1 MSAAEPE
8 RDGRWIG
15 GSRPGGPPG
24 TPEDAAL
31 SAQDLAELHEPLR
44 RFLLR
49 QTRDPH
55 EAEDLTQETL
65 ARVWASRARLDADAA
80 LPYALTTARNLL
92 RSEQRRLQVE
102 RRHQHRLLDPAS
114 PPDPQT
120 VLVRAEE
127 REAVR
132 TALGALDVTDH
143 ALLAAHYGEQ
153 PGNGSLGPTGAGG
166 SRRVARAPS
175 RGPGVSS
182 RLARARARARVDYL
196 LALRRLEVSDPQCRA
211 VLESLSSG
219 DRRLQARTGASEHAA
234 TCPVCRDCADALT
247 GRRRALFGVLPVP
260 LLLLQPWRRAFRRAP
275 RSTVTASALTGAAA
289 VTSVLLLLGPTTGP
303 APRADAA
310 VAAARGVPPSI
321 GRAGAG
327 AGFTVT
333 RGALPGALVGGA
345 ALAPVKATNV
355 GTAAGAVSPPTGA
368 DSEAKTAAG
377 NAAPGTAGTVL
388 FATDEPTP
396 DAYGQQVIAAAARQ
410 LKTSGVTMVEVRGYT
425 DKVAGAAVNDPL
437 SAQRASNVA
446 AALRPLLPGV
456 TVTSAAKG
464 EGDPVAT
471 NDTAAG
477 RQQNRRVV
485 IAATG

>member
-153 PGNGSLGPTGAGG
+153 PGNGSSGPTGAGG

-182 RLARARARARVDYL
+182 RLARARARARLDYL

-303 APRADAA
+303 APRADA
-310 VAAARGVPPSI
+310 
-321 GRAGAG
+321 
-327 AGFTVT
+327 GFTVT

-368 DSEAKTAAG
+368 DSEAETAAG

-388 FATDEPTP
+388 FSTDEPTP

-410 LKTSGVTMVEVRGYT
+410 LKTSGATMVEVRGYT